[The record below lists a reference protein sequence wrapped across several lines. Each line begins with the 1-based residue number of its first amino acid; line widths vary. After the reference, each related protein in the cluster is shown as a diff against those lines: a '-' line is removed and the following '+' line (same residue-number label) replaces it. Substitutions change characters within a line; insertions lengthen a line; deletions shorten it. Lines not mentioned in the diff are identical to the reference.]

1 MKERKIPAVFYL
13 LFLFIPIFNLSGISF
28 EGLNVSADDRLLF
41 RVDFESQH
49 GLFVSNLNDLSI
61 QQFTAFPEKLYIV
74 GNGRSIL
81 ALNRLGAARIPI
93 SGGLPAP
100 LPGYP
105 SFAQGSVPLRGRL
118 QDLAASAD
126 GRWIIYLEPTSPGYG
141 NLLLTD
147 TSNGAKKLISERV
160 ELPASDFPA
169 KWSPDSRL
177 FVYSKGGRLFY
188 FPMISDLSVLIDERF
203 RMIGPGS
210 ISSVLWGQNGNFY
223 YLTGST
229 LYRVINPEL
238 FTRTIYGDFLSIGN
252 VAAVLPLEFESGF
265 DRYWIAPDSGAILIN
280 KGGRGFFFFLLG
292 ANQNAPSALPYVS
305 IPYGAENFN
314 VLWPS
319 SNRLT
324 ITASL
329 QNEILVWRFEAGGN
343 SIRTLSQNNAPSSP
357 NGALSPDGTMAVFWG
372 ESGLELWNYA
382 EWRLIDKLI
391 PESVFSCAW
400 ASNRQLIL
408 GSGRFIEEINI
419 SGANYTRRRI
429 CLSGAEEFGYEESAR
444 GPSRILARMGTEWF
458 ATDGRIPWTPI
469 TAPQLRQVVTF
480 SERFRVFLEPQSS
493 GHYKNIPMIRSVLS
507 TGTLSLVSRH
517 IANNAF
523 ALGRQIPI
531 ALCFDLYDDDTGLPQ
546 VLAALRRYNIRATF
560 FMNGN
565 FIRRHPLAA
574 AAIAKG
580 GHEMGSLFYAPID
593 LSDTRYRVTP
603 EFIAQGLARNE
614 DEFYRATGKELSVLW
629 HPPFYRS
636 SNLSNTAAASAG
648 YITVNRSVDP
658 GDWLSREDALRL
670 NLRQIPAAEMIDL
683 ITARKASGAVVPVR
697 LGLLPG
703 GRDEYL
709 YQRID
714 ALLDALFRSG
724 CEIVPV
730 SAAIRK

>member
-1 MKERKIPAVFYL
+1 MKERKIL
-13 LFLFIPIFNLSGISF
+13 LLLLFIPIFSLFGISF
-28 EGLNVSADDRLLF
+28 EGLSVSSDDRLLF
-41 RVDFESQH
+41 RTDFEGQH
-49 GLFVSNLNDLSI
+49 ALFVSNLNDLSI

-74 GNGRSIL
+74 ENGRAIL
-81 ALNRLGAARIPI
+81 ALNRLGASRVSI

-100 LPGYP
+100 IVGYP
-105 SFAQGSVPLRGRL
+105 SFAQGSVPLKGRL

-141 NLLLTD
+141 SLFLAN
-147 TSNGAKKLISERV
+147 TSTGAKKLISEKV
-160 ELPASDFPA
+160 ELSASDFPA

-188 FPMISDLSVLIDERF
+188 FPIISDLSVLVDERF
-203 RMIGPGS
+203 RMIGPGG

-223 YLTGST
+223 YLTGNT

-252 VAAVLPLEFESGF
+252 VAAVLPLEFDSGF
-265 DRYWIAPDSGAILIN
+265 DRYWIAPDSGAVLVN
-280 KGGRGFFFFLLG
+280 KGGKGFYFFLLG
-292 ANQNAPSALPYVS
+292 ENQNSSSALPYVS

-324 ITASL
+324 VTASL
-329 QNEILVWRFEAGGN
+329 QNETLVWRFEADKN
-343 SIRTLSQNNAPSSP
+343 SIRTLTQRNAPSSP
-357 NGALSPDGTMAVFWG
+357 NGALSPDGTTAVFWG
-372 ESGLELWNYA
+372 ENGLELWNYTD
-382 EWRLIDKLI
+382 WQLIDKLI
-391 PESVFSCAW
+391 PEPVFSCAW
-400 ASNRQLIL
+400 INNRQIIL
-408 GSGRFIEEINI
+408 GSSRFIEEINV

-429 CLSGAEEFGYEESAR
+429 CLSGAEEFGYEETAR

-469 TAPQLRQVVTF
+469 ASPQLRQAVTF
-480 SERFRVFLEPQSS
+480 SERFRVFLEPQPS
-493 GHYKNIPMIRSVLS
+493 GHFKNIPMIRSVHS

-517 IANNAF
+517 TINRAF
-523 ALGRQIPI
+523 TLGRKTQI

-546 VLAALRRYNIRATF
+546 VLAALRRHNIKATF

-565 FIRRHPLAA
+565 FIRRNPLAA
-574 AAIAKG
+574 SAVATA
-580 GHEMGSLFYAPID
+580 GHELASLFYAPID
-593 LSDTRYRVTP
+593 FSDTRYRVTTD
-603 EFIAQGLARNE
+603 FIAQGLARNE

-636 SNLSNTAAASAG
+636 SNLSNAAAASAG
-648 YITVNRSVDP
+648 YITINRSVDP

-670 NLRQIPAAEMIDL
+670 NLRQTPASEMIDQ
-683 ITARKASGAVVPVR
+683 IIARKTANAVVPVR

-714 ALLDALFRSG
+714 VLLDALFRSG
-724 CEIVPV
+724 CEIIPV
-730 SAAIRK
+730 SSAVR